1 MARVNQIVVA
11 MSADNMSASEFNT
24 DSPEPRKP
32 RFYEAREGEV
42 ELIREGRHELN
53 TKRATTFAVNVFK
66 HHMYFG

>member
-1 MARVNQIVVA
+1 

-24 DSPEPRKP
+24 DNPEPRKP

-42 ELIREGRHELN
+42 ELIREGRHEVN